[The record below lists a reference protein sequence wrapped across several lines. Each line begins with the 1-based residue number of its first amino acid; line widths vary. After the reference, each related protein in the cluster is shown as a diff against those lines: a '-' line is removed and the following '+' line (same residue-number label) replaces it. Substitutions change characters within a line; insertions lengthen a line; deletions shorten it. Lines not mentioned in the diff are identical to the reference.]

1 MKKSGVIYILLSSAL
16 VLLLTFCSA
25 KPTVR
30 YDEKN
35 KKSDSSNEIEI
46 KKEPINF
53 NENFDITPFR
63 TEINLPE
70 KKVELKKSS
79 SEIWY
84 QYDAKD
90 DATVKTKKT
99 KGTMNGFRVQ
109 VIATDDLDE
118 ANKVQ
123 EELKSIKGSNEI
135 YPVFEPPFY
144 KILIGDFKTS
154 DEANSLRFKLNQL
167 GYSDSKVIKSIINL
181 FE

>member
-1 MKKSGVIYILLSSAL
+1 MKKSDLIYILFSS
-16 VLLLTFCSA
+16 VIIFTLTFCSA

-35 KKSDSSNEIEI
+35 KKSDSANENEI
-46 KKEPINF
+46 KKETIISD
-53 NENFDITPFR
+53 ETFDISPYR

-70 KKVELKKSS
+70 KKVDLGKSS
-79 SEIWY
+79 GEIWY
-84 QYDAKD
+84 QYEVKD
-90 DATVKTKKT
+90 DASVKTKKI

-118 ANKVQ
+118 ANKIQ
-123 EELKSIKGSNEI
+123 EELKTIKGSNEI
-135 YPVFEPPFY
+135 YSVFEPPFY
-144 KILIGDFKTS
+144 KILLGDFKTS

-167 GYSDSKVIKSIINL
+167 GYSDSKVIKSIINI